1 MRSLLPRGLYGRGL
15 LIVIGLLLSCP
26 SLQGQSPIAG
36 TYRCAN
42 ISAAGHSSGCGSPPL
57 ILRPDGSYQIW
68 AEQGTYAILGKFLV
82 LSGSKKRGPGRLR
95 RNGEIV
101 FEYYD
106 RGRKHTVTFRRE
118 AADSPG
124 KLRA

>member
-1 MRSLLPRGLYGRGL
+1 LV
-15 LIVIGLLLSCP
+15 IVIGLLLSCP
-26 SLQGQSPIAG
+26 SLRAQSAIVG

-42 ISAAGHSSGCGSPPL
+42 ISAAGHNSPCSSPPL

-82 LSGSKKRGPGRLR
+82 LSGGKKRGPGRLR
-95 RNGEIV
+95 NGEID
-101 FEYYD
+101 FEYYY
-106 RGRKHTVTFRRE
+106 RGKKHTVTFRRE
-118 AADSPG
+118 DADSPG